1 MPARPPDQG
10 LIPVKL
16 IAPRSAANVT
26 LGLPYVRTSPDH
38 GTAFQIAGQGVADW
52 HGMETAMRW
61 AVDLIGQGS
70 GES

>member
-1 MPARPPDQG
+1 M
-10 LIPVKL
+10 
-16 IAPRSAANVT
+16 
-26 LGLPYVRTSPDH
+26 RTSPDH